1 MASYRNENR
10 PDSGDLLSWIITIV
24 LLVSPVWP
32 IGLILLLRKLTGGSR
47 RRASRHPYDIQRE
60 GGPVP
65 GTQGMPGAQRQTPPV
80 GRQHV
85 GRSPRQGRPVNLDRG
100 KGLTVWGIVLTVIF
114 GIALT
119 GFPAVAMSGG
129 FLSALAVIITIVLLV
144 SPVWP
149 IGLILLLRKLTGG
162 SRRRA
167 SRHPYDI
174 QREGGPVPG
183 TQGMPGAQR
192 QTPPVGRQHVGR
204 SPRQG
209 RPVNL
214 DRGKGLT
221 VWGIVLTVIFG
232 IALTGFPAVAMSGG
246 FLSALAVMSPVIG
259 FFGGGLAMI
268 WAGTQRTKKAK
279 RFRKYLALIGRRE
292 SISITTLAQA
302 MPVSVHKACDDLQD
316 MLDSGILETG
326 YLDMSTG
333 RLILSDEGLQ
343 EEAPPA
349 PEPDEPEPEEDVLD
363 MNDDDA
369 VLGEIRRLN
378 DDIDDPVM
386 SQKIDRIGEIT
397 GKIFAYQ
404 KQSPNRAGQLRSF
417 LSYYLPTTL
426 KILRAY
432 ARMEEQ
438 GVEGENIRSA
448 KARIEGM
455 MDKVVEGF
463 EKQLDKLFQDDAM
476 DIATDVQVLE
486 RMLEKDGLSGGGMT
500 LGG

>member
-1 MASYRNENR
+1 MASYQNENR
-10 PDSGDLLSWIITIV
+10 PDPGDLISWIVTIV

-32 IGLILLLRKLTGGSR
+32 IGLILLFRKLTRDSR
-47 RRASRHPYDIQRE
+47 RRRTSRHPYDMRRE
-60 GGPVP
+60 GAAP
-65 GTQGMPGAQRQTPPV
+65 GTQGMGRQTPPA
-80 GRQHV
+80 GQAYT
-85 GRSPRQGRPVNLDRG
+85 GRSPRQGKPVNLDRG
-100 KGLTVWGIVLTVIF
+100 KGLTIWGIVLAVVF

-119 GFPAVAMSGG
+119 GFPAVAMGSG
-129 FLSALAVIITIVLLV
+129 FL
-144 SPVWP
+144 
-149 IGLILLLRKLTGG
+149 
-162 SRRRA
+162 
-167 SRHPYDI
+167 
-174 QREGGPVPG
+174 
-183 TQGMPGAQR
+183 
-192 QTPPVGRQHVGR
+192 
-204 SPRQG
+204 
-209 RPVNL
+209 N
-214 DRGKGLT
+214 
-221 VWGIVLTVIFG
+221 
-232 IALTGFPAVAMSGG
+232 
-246 FLSALAVMSPVIG
+246 ALAVMSPVIG

-279 RFRKYLALIGRRE
+279 PFRKYLALIGKRE

-316 MLDSGILETG
+316 MLDSGVLEKG

-349 PEPDEPEPEEDVLD
+349 PEPEEESEKEEDTLD
-363 MNDDDA
+363 MTDDDA
-369 VLGEIRRLN
+369 VLAAIRQLN
-378 DDIDDPVM
+378 DDIDDEMM

-404 KQSPNRAGQLRSF
+404 KQNPNRAGQLRSF

-426 KILRAY
+426 KILKAY

-448 KARIEGM
+448 KERIEGM

-463 EKQLDKLFQDDAM
+463 EKQLDRLFQDDAM

-486 RMLEKDGLSGGGMT
+486 RMLEKDGLSGGSGMT

>member
-1 MASYRNENR
+1 MANFQDENWS
-10 PDSGDLLSWIITIV
+10 DFKELLSWIITIIF
-24 LLVSPVWP
+24 LMTFCP
-32 IGLILLLRKLTGGSR
+32 IGLILLFRKLTRDSR
-47 RRASRHPYDIQRE
+47 RRRTSRHPYDMRRE
-60 GGPVP
+60 GAAP
-65 GTQGMPGAQRQTPPV
+65 GTQGMGRQTPPA
-80 GRQHV
+80 GQAYT
-85 GRSPRQGRPVNLDRG
+85 GRSPRQGKPVNLDRG
-100 KGLTVWGIVLTVIF
+100 KGLTIWGIVLAVVF

-119 GFPAVAMSGG
+119 ARFPAVAMGSG
-129 FLSALAVIITIVLLV
+129 FLNALA
-144 SPVWP
+144 
-149 IGLILLLRKLTGG
+149 
-162 SRRRA
+162 A
-167 SRHPYDI
+167 
-174 QREGGPVPG
+174 
-183 TQGMPGAQR
+183 
-192 QTPPVGRQHVGR
+192 
-204 SPRQG
+204 
-209 RPVNL
+209 
-214 DRGKGLT
+214 
-221 VWGIVLTVIFG
+221 
-232 IALTGFPAVAMSGG
+232 
-246 FLSALAVMSPVIG
+246 MSPVIG

-279 RFRKYLALIGRRE
+279 RFRKYLALIGKRE

-316 MLDSGILETG
+316 MLDSGVLEKG

-349 PEPDEPEPEEDVLD
+349 PEPEEESEKEEDTLD
-363 MNDDDA
+363 MTDDDA
-369 VLGEIRRLN
+369 VLAAIRQLN
-378 DDIDDPVM
+378 DDIDDEMM

-404 KQSPNRAGQLRSF
+404 KQNPNRAGQLRSF

-426 KILRAY
+426 KILKAY

-448 KARIEGM
+448 KERIEGM

-463 EKQLDKLFQDDAM
+463 EKQLDRLFQDDAM

-486 RMLEKDGLSGGGMT
+486 RMLEKDGLPGGSGMT

>member
-1 MASYRNENR
+1 MASYQNENR
-10 PDSGDLLSWIITIV
+10 PDPGDLISWIVTIV

-32 IGLILLLRKLTGGSR
+32 IGLILLFRKLTRDSR
-47 RRASRHPYDIQRE
+47 RRRTSRHPYDMRRE
-60 GGPVP
+60 GAAP
-65 GTQGMPGAQRQTPPV
+65 GTQGMGRQTPPA
-80 GRQHV
+80 GQAYT
-85 GRSPRQGRPVNLDRG
+85 GRSPRQGKPVNLDRG
-100 KGLTVWGIVLTVIF
+100 KGLTIWGIVLAAIF
-114 GIALT
+114 GIAL
-119 GFPAVAMSGG
+119 V
-129 FLSALAVIITIVLLV
+129 SAL
-144 SPVWP
+144 P
-149 IGLILLLRKLTGG
+149 IILLSEGLLR
-162 SRRRA
+162 
-167 SRHPYDI
+167 
-174 QREGGPVPG
+174 
-183 TQGMPGAQR
+183 
-192 QTPPVGRQHVGR
+192 
-204 SPRQG
+204 
-209 RPVNL
+209 
-214 DRGKGLT
+214 GL
-221 VWGIVLTVIFG
+221 
-232 IALTGFPAVAMSGG
+232 AA
-246 FLSALAVMSPVIG
+246 MSPVIG

-279 RFRKYLALIGRRE
+279 RFRKYLALIGKRE

-316 MLDSGILETG
+316 MLDSGVLEKG

-349 PEPDEPEPEEDVLD
+349 PEPEEESEKEEDTLD
-363 MNDDDA
+363 MTDDDA
-369 VLGEIRRLN
+369 VLSAIRQLN
-378 DDIDDPVM
+378 DDIDDEMM

-404 KQSPNRAGQLRSF
+404 KQNPNRAGQLRSF

-426 KILRAY
+426 KILKAY

-448 KARIEGM
+448 KERIEGM

-463 EKQLDKLFQDDAM
+463 EKQLDRLFQDDAM

-486 RMLEKDGLSGGGMT
+486 RMLEKDGLSGGSGMT

>member
-1 MASYRNENR
+1 MASYQPENR
-10 PDSGDLLSWIITIV
+10 PDSGDLISWIITIV

-32 IGLILLLRKLTGGSR
+32 IGLILLFRKLTRDSR
-47 RRASRHPYDIQRE
+47 RRRTSRHPYDMRRE
-60 GGPVP
+60 GAAP
-65 GTQGMPGAQRQTPPV
+65 GTQGMGRQTPPA
-80 GRQHV
+80 GRTDA
-85 GRSPRQGRPVNLDRG
+85 GRSPRQGKPVNLDRG
-100 KGLTVWGIVLTVIF
+100 KGLTIWGIVLAVIF

-129 FLSALAVIITIVLLV
+129 LL
-144 SPVWP
+144 
-149 IGLILLLRKLTGG
+149 
-162 SRRRA
+162 
-167 SRHPYDI
+167 
-174 QREGGPVPG
+174 
-183 TQGMPGAQR
+183 
-192 QTPPVGRQHVGR
+192 
-204 SPRQG
+204 
-209 RPVNL
+209 N
-214 DRGKGLT
+214 
-221 VWGIVLTVIFG
+221 
-232 IALTGFPAVAMSGG
+232 
-246 FLSALAVMSPVIG
+246 ALAVMSPVIG

-279 RFRKYLALIGRRE
+279 RFRKYLALIGKRE

-316 MLDSGILETG
+316 MLDSGILEKG

-343 EEAPPA
+343 EEEPPA
-349 PEPDEPEPEEDVLD
+349 PEPEEEPETEEDTLD
-363 MNDDDA
+363 MTDDDA
-369 VLGEIRRLN
+369 VLSAIRRLN
-378 DDIDDPVM
+378 DDIDDEVM

-404 KQSPNRAGQLRSF
+404 KQNPNRAGQLRSF

-426 KILRAY
+426 KILKAY

-448 KARIEGM
+448 KERIEGM

-463 EKQLDKLFQDDAM
+463 EKQLDRLFQDDAM

-486 RMLEKDGLSGGGMT
+486 RMLEKDGLSGGGGMT
-500 LGG
+500 LGGS

>member
-1 MASYRNENR
+1 MASYQNENR
-10 PDSGDLLSWIITIV
+10 PDPGDLISWIVTIV

-32 IGLILLLRKLTGGSR
+32 IGLILLFRKLTRDSR
-47 RRASRHPYDIQRE
+47 RRRTSRHPYDMRRE
-60 GGPVP
+60 GAAP
-65 GTQGMPGAQRQTPPV
+65 GTQGMGRQTPPA
-80 GRQHV
+80 GQAYT
-85 GRSPRQGRPVNLDRG
+85 GRSPRQGKPVNLDRG
-100 KGLTVWGIVLTVIF
+100 KGLTIWGIVLAVVF

-119 GFPAVAMSGG
+119 GFPAVAMGSG
-129 FLSALAVIITIVLLV
+129 FL
-144 SPVWP
+144 
-149 IGLILLLRKLTGG
+149 
-162 SRRRA
+162 
-167 SRHPYDI
+167 
-174 QREGGPVPG
+174 
-183 TQGMPGAQR
+183 
-192 QTPPVGRQHVGR
+192 
-204 SPRQG
+204 
-209 RPVNL
+209 N
-214 DRGKGLT
+214 
-221 VWGIVLTVIFG
+221 
-232 IALTGFPAVAMSGG
+232 
-246 FLSALAVMSPVIG
+246 ALAVMSPVIG

-279 RFRKYLALIGRRE
+279 RFRKYLALIGKRE

-316 MLDSGILETG
+316 MLDSGVLEKG

-349 PEPDEPEPEEDVLD
+349 PEPEEESEKEEDTLD
-363 MNDDDA
+363 MTDDDA
-369 VLGEIRRLN
+369 VLAAIRQLN
-378 DDIDDPVM
+378 DDIDDEMM
-386 SQKIDRIGEIT
+386 SQKFDRIGEIT

-404 KQSPNRAGQLRSF
+404 KQNPNRAGQLRSF

-426 KILRAY
+426 KILKAY

-448 KARIEGM
+448 KERIEGM

-463 EKQLDKLFQDDAM
+463 EKQLDRLFQDDAM

-486 RMLEKDGLSGGGMT
+486 RMLEKDGLSGGNGMT

>member
-1 MASYRNENR
+1 MANFQDENWS
-10 PDSGDLLSWIITIV
+10 DFKELLSWIITIIF
-24 LLVSPVWP
+24 LMTFCP
-32 IGLILLLRKLTGGSR
+32 IGLILLFRKLTRDSR
-47 RRASRHPYDIQRE
+47 RRRTSRHPYDMRRE
-60 GGPVP
+60 GAAP
-65 GTQGMPGAQRQTPPV
+65 GTQGMGRQTPPA
-80 GRQHV
+80 GQAYT
-85 GRSPRQGRPVNLDRG
+85 GRSPRQGKPVNLDRG
-100 KGLTVWGIVLTVIF
+100 KGLTIWGIVLAVVF

-119 GFPAVAMSGG
+119 ARFPAVAMGSG
-129 FLSALAVIITIVLLV
+129 FLNALA
-144 SPVWP
+144 
-149 IGLILLLRKLTGG
+149 
-162 SRRRA
+162 A
-167 SRHPYDI
+167 
-174 QREGGPVPG
+174 
-183 TQGMPGAQR
+183 
-192 QTPPVGRQHVGR
+192 
-204 SPRQG
+204 
-209 RPVNL
+209 
-214 DRGKGLT
+214 
-221 VWGIVLTVIFG
+221 
-232 IALTGFPAVAMSGG
+232 
-246 FLSALAVMSPVIG
+246 MSPVIG

-279 RFRKYLALIGRRE
+279 RFRKYLALIGKRE

-316 MLDSGILETG
+316 MLDSGVLEKG

-349 PEPDEPEPEEDVLD
+349 PEPEEESEKEEDTLD
-363 MNDDDA
+363 MTDDDA
-369 VLGEIRRLN
+369 VLAAIRQLN
-378 DDIDDPVM
+378 DDIDDEMM

-404 KQSPNRAGQLRSF
+404 KQNPNRAGQLRSF

-426 KILRAY
+426 KILKAY

-448 KARIEGM
+448 KERIEGM

-463 EKQLDKLFQDDAM
+463 EKQLDRLFQDDAM

-486 RMLEKDGLSGGGMT
+486 RMLEKDGLSGGSGMT

>member
-1 MASYRNENR
+1 MANFQDENWS
-10 PDSGDLLSWIITIV
+10 DFKELLSWIITIIF
-24 LLVSPVWP
+24 LMTFWPV
-32 IGLILLLRKLTGGSR
+32 GLILLFRKLTRGTR
-47 RRASRHPYDIQRE
+47 RRASRHPYDIRRE
-60 GGPVP
+60 GAAP
-65 GTQGMPGAQRQTPPV
+65 GTQGMGRQTPPA
-80 GRQHV
+80 GQAYT
-85 GRSPRQGRPVNLDRG
+85 GRSPRQGKPVNLDRG
-100 KGLTVWGIVLTVIF
+100 KGLTIWGIVLAVVF

-119 GFPAVAMSGG
+119 GFPAVAMGSG
-129 FLSALAVIITIVLLV
+129 FL
-144 SPVWP
+144 
-149 IGLILLLRKLTGG
+149 
-162 SRRRA
+162 
-167 SRHPYDI
+167 
-174 QREGGPVPG
+174 
-183 TQGMPGAQR
+183 
-192 QTPPVGRQHVGR
+192 
-204 SPRQG
+204 
-209 RPVNL
+209 N
-214 DRGKGLT
+214 
-221 VWGIVLTVIFG
+221 
-232 IALTGFPAVAMSGG
+232 
-246 FLSALAVMSPVIG
+246 ALAVMSPVIG

-279 RFRKYLALIGRRE
+279 RFRKYLALIGKRE

-316 MLDSGILETG
+316 MLDSGVLEKG

-349 PEPDEPEPEEDVLD
+349 PEPEEESEKEEDTLD
-363 MNDDDA
+363 MTDDDA
-369 VLGEIRRLN
+369 VLAAIRQLN
-378 DDIDDPVM
+378 DDIDDEMM

-404 KQSPNRAGQLRSF
+404 KQNPNRAGQLRSF

-426 KILRAY
+426 KILKAY

-448 KARIEGM
+448 KERIEGM

-463 EKQLDKLFQDDAM
+463 EKQLDRLFQDDAM

-486 RMLEKDGLSGGGMT
+486 RMLEKDGLSGGSGMT